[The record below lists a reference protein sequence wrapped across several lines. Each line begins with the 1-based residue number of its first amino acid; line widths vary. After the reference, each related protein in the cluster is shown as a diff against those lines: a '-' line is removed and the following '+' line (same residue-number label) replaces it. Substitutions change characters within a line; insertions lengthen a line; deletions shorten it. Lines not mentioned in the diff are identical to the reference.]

1 MMLVTNEPRD
11 ALQSVLVHAS
21 WMPPEGLGFLARHAP
36 TSATFYSGVRV
47 VYYSAAAL
55 SLIGVYTRVA
65 LAALL
70 ASAFV
75 LFGLAQLAGAVLH
88 DMHLLWFLGL
98 LLSSRAGDALSI
110 DEWFRTTP
118 RDTLSRRLLGSDEGT
133 PAFGWTLFF
142 ARTLLG
148 VVYFF
153 PGLWKLRES
162 GLAWAL
168 SDNLV
173 HQMHAKWFEFGIV
186 PSPRIDR
193 APGFMHAFGLC
204 TLAFELGFLALVH
217 IGPRTRLALAA
228 GGLAL
233 HWGIEHFMRIPFS
246 SLWTSYVILVPWRS
260 AASGSAGRAAGSII
274 VVGMGLVLANAVQGF
289 RGQTQSYPFACYPT
303 FQWIAPATLV
313 DLQLFAILE
322 DGASR
327 PIPHGRDASGKRT
340 QSEWATVWSVAGVY
354 GHPFSI
360 ERLERYLAAERR
372 RGPVER
378 ALAGAHGIR
387 AELVWWQTD
396 PEAWGMPPARARE
409 LGVIP
414 MRAP

>member
-1 MMLVTNEPRD
+1 M
-11 ALQSVLVHAS
+11 
-21 WMPPEGLGFLARHAP
+21 GFL
-36 TSATFYSGVRV
+36 G
-47 VYYSAAAL
+47 
-55 SLIGVYTRVA
+55 
-65 LAALL
+65 
-70 ASAFV
+70 
-75 LFGLAQLAGAVLH
+75 
-88 DMHLLWFLGL
+88 
-98 LLSSRAGDALSI
+98 
-110 DEWFRTTP
+110 
-118 RDTLSRRLLGSDEGT
+118 
-133 PAFGWTLFF
+133 
-142 ARTLLG
+142 
-148 VVYFF
+148 
-153 PGLWKLRES
+153 
-162 GLAWAL
+162 
-168 SDNLV
+168 
-173 HQMHAKWFEFGIV
+173 
-186 PSPRIDR
+186 
-193 APGFMHAFGLC
+193 
-204 TLAFELGFLALVH
+204 LVH
-217 IGPRTRLALAA
+217 IGPRTRLGLAA
-228 GGLAL
+228 VGLAFHL
-233 HWGIEHFMRIPFS
+233 GIEHFMRIPFS